1 MSFFLIL
8 TAVIA
13 LILLICLFF
22 QSRKSAPPDTSTYT
36 PPSYLQE
43 ETIAQRPKISAEVSD
58 DFYYAVK
65 QYCSDHSMTTS
76 VLIRTAVSEYMSN
89 SATASVQQHIDPKP
103 VTKRTCKVLQSPTL
117 PASWKC
123 PSADISR
130 SLHWNLCV
138 RCNTGISL
146 PNVLTYVR
154 TDGSGNVE
162 MPSKTQATLEP
173 VSAGLQKSDLY
184 PLRYEGG
191 FFPSAVTL

>member
-103 VTKRTCKVLQSPTL
+103 VTKRTSSAPVSNPNN
-117 PASWKC
+117 SWKC
-123 PSADISR
+123 PRCHQENASYIGT
-130 SLHWNLCV
+130 CV
-138 RCNTGISL
+138 C
-146 PNVLTYVR
+146 
-154 TDGSGNVE
+154 
-162 MPSKTQATLEP
+162 
-173 VSAGLQKSDLY
+173 
-184 PLRYEGG
+184 G
-191 FFPSAVTL
+191 FAKE